1 LLSVGLWTRWKGIA
15 QPKATVLSVIRRP
28 YPRNLL
34 FNSLV
39 GFAREGGQVTPD
51 QHQALRRL
59 AGVPRGVTKSL
70 MQAHGFTHEVIT
82 GLVLTGLA
90 TVVPEIARIG
100 ESTIEVELVMI
111 TDAGRKA
118 IGN

>member
-1 LLSVGLWTRWKGIA
+1 M
-15 QPKATVLSVIRRP
+15 
-28 YPRNLL
+28 
-34 FNSLV
+34 
-39 GFAREGGQVTPD
+39 TPD
-51 QHQALRRL
+51 EHQALRRL
-59 AGVPRGVTKSL
+59 AGVPRGVAKSL
-70 MQAHGFTHEVIT
+70 MHAHGFTHEVIA

-118 IGN
+118 IGD